1 MSRPTIDPRFDASRR
16 RALTVLLA
24 TATTGLVGCPPLR
37 IGLQAYPDEFKSDAA
52 GTRGATL
59 EAFVSVVVPGSS
71 CAPATVRLMLDSWYG
86 FAPYA
91 GYFASELHR
100 LAMRRHGQPFAALR
114 PQEQHGIITEGLEAG
129 GLTARLY
136 TGAVFLAQVTTLAG
150 VHDDA
155 IGSPLLQFPGATGN
169 SEAEPRQ
176 CAGSDA
182 FRVLALT
189 HDGNPD

>member
-1 MSRPTIDPRFDASRR
+1 MSRPTIDPRFDPSRR
-16 RALTVLLA
+16 QAVRALLA
-24 TATTGLVGCPPLR
+24 ATTAALAGCQPVR
-37 IGLQAYPDEFKSDAA
+37 IGLQAYPAEFKSDAA
-52 GTRGATL
+52 GIREATL
-59 EAFVSVVVPGSS
+59 EAFVGVVVPGSS
-71 CAPATVRLMLDSWYG
+71 CAPATVRLMLDPWYG

-100 LAMRRHGQPFAALR
+100 LAMQRLRQPFAGLR
-114 PQEQHGIITEGLEAG
+114 PQEQRTLVAEGLSAG
-129 GLTARLY
+129 GLTARLF

-155 IGSPLLQFPGATGN
+155 TGSPLLQFPGAQDS
-169 SEAEPRQ
+169 SEAGPQQ
-176 CAGSDA
+176 CAGSVA